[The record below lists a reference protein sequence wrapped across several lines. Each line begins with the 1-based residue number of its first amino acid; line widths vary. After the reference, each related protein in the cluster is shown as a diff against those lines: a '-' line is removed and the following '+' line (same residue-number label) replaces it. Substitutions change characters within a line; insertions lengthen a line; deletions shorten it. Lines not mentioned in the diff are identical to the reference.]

1 MSPKEGYWAPGIPD
15 NPSAIAQ
22 ATVTGSWRACGER
35 ERRKERKRERERG
48 PLPSSD
54 LLSLLLLLCFSHPGS
69 PNGLLQTHVLFWSSC
84 STPFQLVTST
94 QRGIVSSDSSNGA
107 ETTVYVC
114 VCVCVCVYAC
124 ACVYLYVHRKFSSLV
139 LSDELCNGGRIFLL
153 RASSLKKQSLATLL
167 LALIQL
173 LLGLQKVYRL
183 VVL

>member
-114 VCVCVCVYAC
+114 VCVCVCVCMHAHVC
-124 ACVYLYVHRKFSSLV
+124 IYVCTGNFHL
-139 LSDELCNGGRIFLL
+139 
-153 RASSLKKQSLATLL
+153 
-167 LALIQL
+167 
-173 LLGLQKVYRL
+173 
-183 VVL
+183 